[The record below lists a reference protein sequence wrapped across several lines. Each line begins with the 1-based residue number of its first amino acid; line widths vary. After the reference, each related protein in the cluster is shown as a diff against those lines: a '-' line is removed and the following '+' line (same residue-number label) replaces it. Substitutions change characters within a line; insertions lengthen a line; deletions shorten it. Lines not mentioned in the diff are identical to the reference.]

1 MSRVIFLDILKAAL
15 EELAVTFAS
24 SEPTFPHSDIG
35 SPISLW
41 ETLLPSPP
49 LTPSVQQFK
58 PPSAVSSR
66 DGHMTQT

>member
-24 SEPTFPHSDIG
+24 SEHTFPHSDIG

-49 LTPSVQQFK
+49 LTPSVH
-58 PPSAVSSR
+58 AV
-66 DGHMTQT
+66 